1 MKIQLLLL
9 VFSLGLSGYA
19 QNAPVTDTLKTNI
32 DTAFKQYE
40 ETSQVFIAQD
50 LQDSLKTEYYTKAS
64 GLTADRFDNPAQ
76 AKTLIKYYKTAPGI
90 AEILENFTNSTD
102 QFAEVFSIG
111 SVLYMKILFA
121 TQNPDVVM
129 SMRPDTPNKYAR
141 LLVSVKPTNQNAV
154 IYLNGT
160 KNCTVAQATKGLR
173 VHSGKKYKVEIKS
186 GTKLLCSYDV
196 TLNSQESKNVSC
208 P

>member
-9 VFSLGLSGYA
+9 IISLGLSGYA

-40 ETSQVFIAQD
+40 EKSQVFIAQD
-50 LQDSLKTEYYTKAS
+50 LQDSLKTEYYNTAS
-64 GLTADRFDNPAQ
+64 GLTADRFDNPGS

-90 AEILENFTNSTD
+90 HEILADFTNSTD
-102 QFAEVFSIG
+102 QFDEVFSIG
-111 SVLYMKILFA
+111 RVLYMKILFA
-121 TQNPDVVM
+121 TKNDGVVM
-129 SMRPDTPNKYAR
+129 SMRPGTPNKYAR
-141 LLVSVKPTNQNAV
+141 LLVSVKPANQNAF

-173 VHSGKKYKVEIKS
+173 VHSGKKYRVEIKS
-186 GTKLLCSYDV
+186 GTKLLCSHDV
-196 TLNSQESKNVSC
+196 ILSSQESKDISC

>member
-50 LQDSLKTEYYTKAS
+50 LQDSLKTEYYNTAS
-64 GLTADRFDNPAQ
+64 VLTADRFDNPDRAQ
-76 AKTLIKYYKTAPGI
+76 TLIKYYKTAPGI

-111 SVLYMKILFA
+111 SVLYNKIYFA

-141 LLVSVKPTNQNAV
+141 LLVDVKPVNQNAF

-196 TLNSQESKNVSC
+196 TLGSQESKNVSC